1 MRLHRLTLTGIGPF
15 RHEQTIDFDD
25 LTASGLFLIEGPTGA
40 GKSTVIDAIVF
51 ALYGTTSGAES
62 DLARVRSHLCAPD
75 EPSRVV
81 LEFSIG
87 GVRHTI
93 ARTPKYDR
101 LKKDGSGTRP
111 VPAGQ
116 VLEVHDGHM
125 PGMRE
130 AKEIGVYL
138 QQRLGLSAEQFRRL
152 VVLPQGEFDRLLKAK
167 ARERYEM
174 LASLIDDG
182 AKEIRLVN
190 RSRERAEALA
200 CMAPEIRVVDWSLR
214 HEALGSASLLVN
226 ATNQGMIGQP
236 ALDLRL
242 DDLPRTAMVNDL
254 VYVPLETP
262 LLANAR
268 LRGNPTVNGLEM
280 LLNQAIPAFEAWFGV
295 RPSISESL
303 RQEVLA
309 SF

>member
-1 MRLHRLTLTGIGPF
+1 MPLNQPF
-15 RHEQTIDFDD
+15 R
-25 LTASGLFLIEGPTGA
+25 LA
-40 GKSTVIDAIVF
+40 GIMGMPVLQSRSPIIHNHWIRQHKLA
-51 ALYGTTSGAES
+51 AAYGHFP
-62 DLARVRSHLCAPD
+62 VQP
-75 EPSRVV
+75 
-81 LEFSIG
+81 
-87 GVRHTI
+87 
-93 ARTPKYDR
+93 DR
-101 LKKDGSGTRP
+101 LG
-111 VPAGQ
+111 
-116 VLEVHDGHM
+116 
-125 PGMRE
+125 E
-130 AKEIGVYL
+130 AVRGL
-138 QQRLGLSAEQFRRL
+138 SALGLSGCNITQPHKLAAMEFMD
-152 VVLPQGEFDRLLKAK
+152 VVSGPAQKIGAINCIVVQPDGALHGFNFDGIGFIQSLRDADAHWHAGSGPITVLGAGGA
-167 ARERYEM
+167 ARAV

-200 CMAPEIRVVDWSLR
+200 SLAPEIRVVDWSLR